1 MTAHRSPVESL
12 FAALSDS
19 DWAGVLTAVHEIRG
33 ESDSVSDR
41 ARQLTAQALAGE
53 LDGDASGL
61 SDDSL
66 ERVLLLH
73 HAGYLSLSDEILDGA
88 AELLVTRNIDDPEIA
103 VGYARF
109 RPEADACRGVLAQ
122 FDRAGQSETIEHQG
136 GRVTHVERS
145 PRTDGRRSLF
155 RSRQESVLFSAAQR
169 VFPGTILVPNAALH
183 AALHFESVQGLL
195 SSDESS
201 LFFQVLVD
209 LVVFEAAEP
218 FRALHF
224 IELDSPWHDD
234 PRAEERDRV
243 KERMLG
249 LAGCHLIRIRPPG
262 HPTLAEMT
270 RLLKVSVATPG
281 GPSASQSL

>member
-1 MTAHRSPVESL
+1 MTAHRSPVETL
-12 FAALSDS
+12 FAALSES
-19 DWAGVLTAVHEIRG
+19 DWTRVLAIVHEIRG
-33 ESDSVSDR
+33 DSDAVTNR
-41 ARQLTAQALAGE
+41 ARQLTAQAISDELGGEAAG
-53 LDGDASGL
+53 LT
-61 SDDSL
+61 DDSL
-66 ERVLLLH
+66 ERILLLH
-73 HAGYLSLSDEILDGA
+73 RAGYLSLPDPVLDSA
-88 AELLVTRNIDDPEIA
+88 AELLVTRNIDDPTSA

-109 RPEADACRGVLAQ
+109 RPEVDACRGVLAQ
-122 FDRAGQSETIEHQG
+122 FDKAGPSETVEHRG
-136 GRVTHVERS
+136 ARVTHVEGS
-145 PRTDGRRSLF
+145 PRTDGRRPLF

-183 AALHFESVQGLL
+183 AALNFESVQGLL
-195 SSDESS
+195 SNDERG

-209 LVVFEAAEP
+209 LVVFESAEP

-234 PRAEERDRV
+234 PGAEERDRL

-249 LAGCHLIRIRPPG
+249 LAGCELIRIRPPG

-270 RLLKVSVATPG
+270 RLLGVAVATPG